1 MSAEAVSALALS
13 IRVAVAATS
22 LNALIGIPLAYLL
35 ARRAFRGRALVDLVV
50 TLPLVLPPTV
60 TGYYLIVLLG
70 RRGWL
75 GAPVYTVTGWSV
87 AFTWYAAVI
96 AATVMALPL
105 LVRTARAA
113 IESVD
118 RELEKA
124 AFTLGRSE
132 WRTALE
138 VTLPLAKNGII
149 AGLVLAF
156 ARALGEF
163 GATLMLAGN
172 IPGKTTT
179 VPLAIYS
186 AVQTGEMGEAV
197 VLVLALTVLSC
208 LVLVLAGRL
217 GARAA

>member
-1 MSAEAVSALALS
+1 MSVDAVNALGLS
-13 IRVAVAATS
+13 VRVAIAATVQ
-22 LNALIGIPLAYLL
+22 NALIGIPLAYLL
-35 ARRAFRGRALVDLVV
+35 ARRAFRGRALVDLLV

-75 GAPVYTVTGWSV
+75 GGPVYALTGWSV
-87 AFTWYAAVI
+87 AFTWYAAVV

-124 AFTLGRSE
+124 AYTLGRTE

-138 VTLPLAKNGII
+138 VTLPLARKGIV

-179 VPLAIYS
+179 VPLAIYT
-186 AVQTGEMGEAV
+186 AVQTGEMSEAAL
-197 VLVLALTVLSC
+197 LVLALTVLSC
-208 LVLVLAGRL
+208 LVLMLAGRL
-217 GARAA
+217 GARAT

>member
-1 MSAEAVSALALS
+1 VSPDTASAIWLSA
-13 IRVAVAATS
+13 RVAILATA
-22 LNALIGIPLAYLL
+22 LNALVGVPLAYLL
-35 ARRAFRGRALVDLVV
+35 AKRRFRGRRLVDLFV

-70 RRGWL
+70 RRGVF
-75 GAPVYTVTGWSV
+75 GAPLYALTGWTV

-105 LVRTARAA
+105 VVRTARAA

-118 RELEKA
+118 PDLERA

-132 WRTALE
+132 WQTALTI
-138 VTLPLAKNGII
+138 TLPLAKNGIL

-172 IPGKTTT
+172 IPGRTTT
-179 VPLAIYS
+179 VPLAIYT
-186 AVQTGEMGEAV
+186 AMQTGEAGEALA
-197 VLVLALTVLSC
+197 LVGILTVLSC
-208 LVLVLAGRL
+208 AVLIVAERL
-217 GARAA
+217 GAEAR

>member
-1 MSAEAVSALALS
+1 MSLDAASALGLS
-13 IRVAVAATS
+13 IRVAIAATV

-35 ARRAFRGRALVDLVV
+35 ARRSFRGRALIDLVV

-75 GAPVYTVTGWSV
+75 GGPVYALTGWSV

-138 VTLPLAKNGII
+138 VTLPLARNGIV

-179 VPLAIYS
+179 VPLAIYT
-186 AVQTGEMGEAV
+186 AVQTGEMNEAIL
-197 VLVLALTVLSC
+197 LVLALTALSC

-217 GARAA
+217 GARAT

>member
-13 IRVAVAATS
+13 IRVAAAATL

-75 GAPVYTVTGWSV
+75 SAY
-87 AFTWYAAVI
+87 TWYAAVI

-179 VPLAIYS
+179 VPLAIYT